1 MPITKIL
8 HEIAFAT
15 GPNDNCTKLNEYQ
28 IKKAMDIG
36 NSNVWTQQSG
46 WMLHVVSKSKYV
58 VT

>member
-28 IKKAMDIG
+28 MKKGHGYWKFELLDSAVGLDVAYRIKK
-36 NSNVWTQQSG
+36 
-46 WMLHVVSKSKYV
+46 
-58 VT
+58 